1 MIHDTIQPDD
11 AAILRVGSNV
21 GNWVAARL
29 HQIGKPYG
37 VEVVQDPYDAY
48 APGAC
53 SHSLRPLFRLW
64 LTYQLRQQCR
74 RACAVAYVTRIVL
87 QQRYPASKRAFTT
100 SYSSIDLP
108 PHAFAARPRVPQP
121 EQQSFTLVMVGMLK
135 QLYKAPDVLIDA
147 VAQCVRAGLN
157 IRLFI
162 VGDGEHRADLEQ
174 RATRHGLHER
184 VRFLGAVPAGQ
195 AVRAILDS
203 ADLFVLPSRQE
214 GLPRAM
220 IEAMARGLPCIGST
234 VGGFPEL
241 LPPDDMVAPGDAAAL
256 AGKIHAVLTDPQ
268 RRAAMAA
275 RNLERARDYQV
286 EKLRER
292 RIQLYQQVQRSLR

>member
-1 MIHDTIQPDD
+1 
-11 AAILRVGSNV
+11 
-21 GNWVAARL
+21 
-29 HQIGKPYG
+29 
-37 VEVVQDPYDAY
+37 
-48 APGAC
+48 
-53 SHSLRPLFRLW
+53 
-64 LTYQLRQQCR
+64 
-74 RACAVAYVTRIVL
+74 
-87 QQRYPASKRAFTT
+87 
-100 SYSSIDLP
+100 
-108 PHAFAARPRVPQP
+108 
-121 EQQSFTLVMVGMLK
+121 MLK

-147 VAQCVRAGLN
+147 VVQCVRAGLN

-286 EKLRER
+286 ENLRER